1 MNDDALNPYAAP
13 AIPADATTTQLP
25 PLSDEDARRRLRYP
39 AYGLFLASAAGIV
52 GLLVTVPV
60 ILIDVPDE
68 PPFTGIGNLA
78 SRMVLALLQFLMLGG
93 LSLLF
98 LRAGLAMRQLR
109 NYSAARWGAVIG
121 IATCGG
127 VAAVGLPFAIW
138 AFVLL
143 CDERIRSAFRT
154 EPIWWLPR
162 RVEKAST
169 APSA

>member
-25 PLSDEDARRRLRYP
+25 PLSEEDTRRRLKYP
-39 AYGLFLASAAGIV
+39 AYGLFLAGAAGIV
-52 GLLVTVPV
+52 ALLVTVPV

-68 PPFTGIGNLA
+68 PPFTGFADLT
-78 SRMVLALLQFLMLGG
+78 SRIVLALLQFLTLGG

-127 VAAVGLPFAIW
+127 VAAVGLPFAVW

-143 CDERIRSAFRT
+143 RDERIRSKFRT
-154 EPIWWLPR
+154 DPIQWLPLR
-162 RVEKAST
+162 AEKASA